1 MRAWVERQ
9 TRSFYFETQ
18 DDDWIFYPYSVVQRG
33 LGYVVDARAKA
44 EIESFCWRWA
54 KGSMMYG
61 ALLALAGVVY
71 VIRSAAFKG
80 ASIDWWIEAVMVAAS
95 AWLGPVA
102 IYGNIK
108 LRTFANARA
117 NGIATSNPL
126 RALYPKDPRVL
137 DLDKTNAILVALGLG
152 LLAEFIIDIA
162 SGEFE
167 PTVFRIFL
175 LGSYFVL
182 IVWRFPVLKRW
193 LSRSK

>member
-18 DDDWIFYPYSVVQRG
+18 DDDWIFYPYGVVQRG

-71 VIRSAAFKG
+71 VIRSEAFKD
-80 ASIDWWIEAVMVAAS
+80 ASIDWWIEAVMVAAL

-102 IYGNIK
+102 IYGNVK

-126 RALYPKDPRVL
+126 HALYPKDPRVL

-152 LLAEFIIDIA
+152 LLAEFIIEIA

-182 IVWRFPVLKRW
+182 IVWRFPVLKR
-193 LSRSK
+193 